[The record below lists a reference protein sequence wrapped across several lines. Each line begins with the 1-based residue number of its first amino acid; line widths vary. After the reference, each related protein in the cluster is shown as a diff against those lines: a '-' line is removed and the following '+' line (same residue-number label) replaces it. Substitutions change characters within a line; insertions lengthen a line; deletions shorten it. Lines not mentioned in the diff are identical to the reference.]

1 MTIYLDD
8 IDEDDKDE
16 KKESKERNFKSVL
29 IPETKSD

>member
-16 KKESKERNFKSVL
+16 KKESKERNFKTVL